1 MNYAIDISDVMF
13 ASQMSTAEGIMAL
26 SRELRISMFGSGQ
39 AAVLA
44 EAMVTGAGEEAGAG
58 VTRLL
63 LA

>member
-44 EAMVTGAGEEAGAG
+44 EVTVTGAGEESEAG

>member
-13 ASQMSTAEGIMAL
+13 ASRMSTAEGIMAL

-44 EAMVTGAGEEAGAG
+44 EAMVTGAGEAGAG

>member
-1 MNYAIDISDVMF
+1 MF
-13 ASQMSTAEGIMAL
+13 ASRMSTAGSIMAL
-26 SRELRISMFGSGQ
+26 SRALQESMFGSGQ

-44 EAMVTGAGEEAGAG
+44 EAMVTGAGEAGAG